1 MTEISIKSALLGVR
15 RRLAPVT
22 SAIGRRGLPR
32 IAVFVDAENVSNRGI
47 QAVFS
52 HLTQNWNPTYR
63 RAYGCRIA
71 KRKEILHSLGI
82 VPVEVVPV
90 SSGKNAADIALIIDA
105 LLELNSGRTD
115 AFCIVSGDAD
125 FTRLAWTIREKGL
138 PVLVYG
144 NRNAPVFLRR
154 SCTEFHELK
163 EAPPPARTGGAR
175 RSAGSHPALKDRR
188 EIYDLARKLSE
199 ADGRTTLR
207 RVNSEAVRGNSAFSA
222 KQYGASNLRTLL
234 MSCQSFDVTPLAS
247 PAGIVED
254 YELRLKA
261 EDDGL

>member
-1 MTEISIKSALLGVR
+1 MTEISIKSALLGMR
-15 RRLAPVT
+15 RRLASVT
-22 SAIGRRGLPR
+22 SAIGGRGLPR
-32 IAVFVDAENVSNRGI
+32 IAVFIDAENVSNRGI

-63 RAYGCRIA
+63 RAYGCGIA
-71 KRKEILHSLGI
+71 NRKEILRSLGI

-90 SSGKNAADIALIIDA
+90 TSGKNAADIALIIDA
-105 LLELNSGRTD
+105 MLELNSGRTD

-163 EAPPPARTGGAR
+163 EAPRPARTGGAD
-175 RSAGSHPALKDRR
+175 RSAENHHPLKDRR

-207 RVNSEAVRGNSAFSA
+207 RINHEAVRGNSAFSP
-222 KQYGASNLRTLL
+222 KQYGAPNLRTLL
-234 MSCQSFDVTPLAS
+234 MTCKSFDVTPLTNS
-247 PAGIVED
+247 AGIVED
-254 YELRLKA
+254 YELRLKP